1 VEGDGPLQGLRVEAQ
16 HELVFVY
23 ELAVFAK
30 LEVPGVAYH
39 RTRPVPPRWRK
50 RVIPCGGREHGQ

>member
-1 VEGDGPLQGLRVEAQ
+1 LQGLRVEAQ